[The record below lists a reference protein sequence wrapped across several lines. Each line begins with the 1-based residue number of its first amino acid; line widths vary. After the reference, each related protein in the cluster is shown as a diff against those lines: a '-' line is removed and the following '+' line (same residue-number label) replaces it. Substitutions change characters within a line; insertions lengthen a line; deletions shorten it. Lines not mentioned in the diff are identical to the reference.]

1 LASSPND
8 PTGFLVVDKPAG
20 PTSHDIVAQARA
32 ATGIKKIGHAGTLD
46 PPATGVLILALGQAT
61 RLIRYVQDFDKEY
74 EATVRFGIGTT
85 TLDSTGDEVARQP
98 MPITATQLEE
108 ALGRFRGSIEQVPP
122 MFSALKVK
130 GRRLHDMA
138 RAGLEVER
146 TSRRVQIYGLELKS
160 FKPGDYPE
168 ADLRV
173 ICSKGTYVRTLAD
186 DLAVSLG
193 GRAHLTALRR
203 TRVGGF
209 HVDAALDDWEGW
221 EDALVAPAAA
231 AHGMEQFIARAA
243 EQRLVVTGRPLLSP
257 GKDGP
262 LAVLDET
269 GRLMAVYRRTGDEA
283 RAEVVLS

>member
-1 LASSPND
+1 MT
-8 PTGFLVVDKPAG
+8 PTGFLVVDKPPG
-20 PTSHDIVAQARA
+20 PTSHDVVARA
-32 ATGIKKIGHAGTLD
+32 RAVTGIRKIGHAGTLD
-46 PPATGVLILALGQAT
+46 PPATGVLVLALGQAT

-85 TLDSTGDEVARQP
+85 TLDATGDEVARQP
-98 MPITATQLEE
+98 MPISAGELEDT
-108 ALGRFRGSIEQVPP
+108 LVKFRGVIEQVPP
-122 MFSALKVK
+122 MFSALKSEGK
-130 GRRLHDMA
+130 RLHEMA

-146 TSRRVQIYGLELKS
+146 SPRPVEIYELELKS
-160 FKPGDYPE
+160 FTPGDYPE
-168 ADLRV
+168 AGLRV
-173 ICSKGTYVRTLAD
+173 VCSKGTYIRTLAD

-203 TRVGGF
+203 TRVGLF
-209 HVDAALDDWEGW
+209 HVDAALDPQDWEGW
-221 EDALVAPAAA
+221 EQALVPPAAA
-231 AHGMEQFIARAA
+231 AHGMERIIAEASERRA
-243 EQRLVVTGRPLLSP
+243 VDTGRPFPSP